1 MWNHLFFD
9 EGGFTDFE
17 FEYSLSTEDY
27 SKISCGYAPDDI
39 SSRYLAYFED
49 ETLFI
54 HSIMGGAC
62 YVEVHVD
69 SNGNN
74 KKICRLRKYD
84 KYNPHHDKLGTI
96 EFVKSFLKYSIGMK

>member
-17 FEYSLSTEDY
+17 FEYILSAEDY

-49 ETLFI
+49 GTLFI

-69 SNGNN
+69 SNGNC

-84 KYNPHHDKLGTI
+84 KYNLHQDKLGTI
-96 EFVKSFLKYSIGMK
+96 EFVKSFLKYSIGLK